1 MVYRETGW
9 RPWQYVVAQI
19 ERRCIG
25 LCVSECWSVGCGIS
39 LSSRVMKIES
49 VRWLARWN
57 VIVCGQEANRAYH
70 ASLFG
75 DFG

>member
-1 MVYRETGW
+1 M
-9 RPWQYVVAQI
+9 VAQI